1 MVLQL
6 FKGIDWTDAIIV
18 SIVIFLLSQNRD
30 KTEGLK
36 CNVVQK
42 KDNKELC
49 STVGLKNPSSA
60 TGGDNRWGCIASE
73 SGDQVTCDNL
83 NPYIT
88 RKIKVGDEV
97 IRSTTNQSVG
107 KVVEVDSQKSVVKTC
122 PNTTPWDKSTNSCK
136 TQVGPLPVQG
146 RGRGRGIIT
155 PVAPVGQPPSVYD
168 APAVVKACKSPLNA
182 KGSCTPVEYQS
193 QCCFD
198 DAPEDTTPRYH
209 PIPKMSPERAQCL
222 VLKHAMV
229 KKCWDPSTTI
239 VANEIILNECDST
252 GCADATIAYYED
264 KACPMDRKVDSTLT
278 SHYNKCLAKKN
289 PKKAKKASCSAMTDT
304 LCGKGLVVDPKKK
317 SATCGTSQCTPK
329 ECCKVTFNWPLIGGI
344 GALILIILTAIIYAS

>member
-1 MVLQL
+1 MVQL

-36 CNVVQK
+36 CNVVPK
-42 KDNKELC
+42 KDNKKLC
-49 STVGLKNPSSA
+49 STVGSKKPSSA
-60 TGGDNRWGCIASE
+60 AGGDNRWGCIASKP
-73 SGDQVTCDNL
+73 GDQSTCDTL
-83 NPYIT
+83 NPYPDREIN
-88 RKIKVGDEV
+88 VGDEV
-97 IRSTTNQSVG
+97 ISSTTGKSLG
-107 KVVEVDSQKSVVKTC
+107 KVVESNESVVKTC
-122 PNTTPWDKSTNSCK
+122 SNTMDYKSKSCWSKTP
-136 TQVGPLPVQG
+136 GRPLPGIG
-146 RGRGRGIIT
+146 RGSTPQVT
-155 PVAPVGQPPSVYD
+155 PVTPVIPVGKRPLVFD
-168 APAVVKACKSPLNA
+168 APTVVKACKSPPNGGHC
-182 KGSCTPVEYQS
+182 KPVEYQS

-209 PIPKMSPERAQCL
+209 PIPKISPERAQCL

-239 VANEIILNECDST
+239 VANEIIFNECDSA

-264 KACPMDRKVDSTLT
+264 KTCSMDRKVDSTLT
-278 SHYNKCLAKKN
+278 SHYNKCLAKKD
-289 PKKAKKASCSAMTDT
+289 PKKDSCSAMTDT
-304 LCGKGLVVDPKKK
+304 LCGKGLVVDPTKN

-329 ECCKVTFNWPLIGGI
+329 ECCKATTNWPLVGGI